1 MMFDNWA
8 GLGRTLM
15 VGTFAYLGLVV
26 MLRASGKRT
35 LSKMNAFDLVVT
47 VAIGS
52 TLAATLLNQDVALAE
67 GLLAMALL
75 VGLQFAITWLSVR
88 SQAVSEFVKSE
99 PSLLYHQG
107 RYMERELKRMRV
119 TRSEVQAAVRQTGKL
134 SIEAVDAVVLETDG
148 TFSVLSAADDV
159 SRVRT
164 PIGMPES

>member
-1 MMFDNWA
+1 MLFDNWA

-15 VGTFAYLGLVV
+15 VGTFAYFGLVV

-52 TLAATLLNQDVALAE
+52 TLAATLLNKDVALAE

-88 SQAVSEFVKSE
+88 SRAVSEFVKAE

-107 RYMERELKRMRV
+107 RYMDRELKRMRV
-119 TRSEVQAAVRQTGKL
+119 TRTEVQAAVRQTGKL
-134 SIEAVDAVVLETDG
+134 SMEAVDAVVLETDG
-148 TFSVLSAADDV
+148 TFSVLSA
-159 SRVRT
+159 SGNT
-164 PIGMPES
+164 SGETMPIGMPKS